1 MQWCRASRST
11 PLPGKFVERA
21 ECYYQSLLLVSVRQ
35 HNIVS
40 TTHKHWQIL
49 IDPHTVELDINHY
62 IQITLEQKLED
73 ESLRLSDPSII
84 LTIQSGFDGKGT
96 GDVSQNWCSHDES
109 WLICSRFSMG
119 CLPSTEHLCA
129 QRTDWDIIKA
139 LEDLPEDLPQIFE
152 RILRSLLQ
160 TNDIKFA
167 SRIFNWLAVAKR
179 LLTLEELREA
189 IAIQPRKTEF
199 DAAYLVNDI
208 TQTLICCG
216 CLVFVDE
223 EQETVH
229 FTRHSVKQYLLQ
241 RSSDPLPSDYHVEIE
256 VADTYAGETCIT
268 YLSFDVFDRR
278 IAKASSSGAKLVDIP
293 AAVVRQRV
301 PYSTLTRIIAA
312 LSFLRNRDTLDR
324 FVYRQLEENTDKA
337 QQQHPFLLYAKE
349 WWILHTK
356 CLEPTSKRYGSY
368 DAI

>member
-1 MQWCRASRST
+1 MFMDFSDAGTGRLAPSIIICNLVLYWYPAS
-11 PLPGKFVERA
+11 VVA
-21 ECYYQSLLLVSVRQ
+21 DLLSNSSVRQ
-35 HNIVS
+35 PSSKLSREVFVKLNQESHHYNLDIDQISNICTATIKEDCRYFIIIDGLDECNGVELQQVLHYLES
-40 TTHKHWQIL
+40 LLNVPNVTIKVYYSCRSGGITWSPPLIKQWQIL

-62 IQITLEQKLED
+62 IQVTLEQKLED
-73 ESLRLSDPSII
+73 ESLELGDPSII
-84 LTIQSGFDGKGT
+84 LTIQKALMEKAQD
-96 GDVSQNWCSHDES
+96 
-109 WLICSRFSMG
+109 SMG
-119 CLPSTEHLCA
+119 CLPNTEHLCA
-129 QRTDWDIIKA
+129 QRTDYDIIKA

-179 LLTLEELREA
+179 PLMLEELREA

-256 VADTYAGETCIT
+256 VADTYAGEICIT
-268 YLSFDVFDRR
+268 YLSFDVLID
-278 IAKASSSGAKLVDIP
+278 V
-293 AAVVRQRV
+293 
-301 PYSTLTRIIAA
+301 
-312 LSFLRNRDTLDR
+312 
-324 FVYRQLEENTDKA
+324 
-337 QQQHPFLLYAKE
+337 
-349 WWILHTK
+349 
-356 CLEPTSKRYGSY
+356 
-368 DAI
+368 